1 MLTTLGNVKQWLNLT
16 TPDDDA
22 LLTRLIEAAS
32 AFVEGW
38 VGRTL
43 RLQTYSEERTGS
55 GQHRLL
61 LAHYPPCELYAVTV
75 AGQHLPPGE
84 VFTQGRWLNR
94 RSGVFAR
101 GCPVQLRYSAGYAS
115 IPPDIEQAVID
126 LVALRYRE
134 RDRIGHQSKSLAGET
149 VTFFI
154 GELSPAAR
162 AVLIRYRDVVP
173 L

>member
-1 MLTTLGNVKQWLNLT
+1 MLTTLGNIKQWLNVIGDQ
-16 TPDDDA
+16 DDE
-22 LLTRLIEAAS
+22 LLVRLATAAS

-38 VGRTL
+38 IGRSL
-43 RLQTYSEERTGS
+43 LLHEHEEQRQGHGGHALT
-55 GQHRLL
+55 
-61 LAHYPPCELYAVTV
+61 LAHYPPRTLLAIRIDGQAVPVT
-75 AGQHLPPGE
+75 ACRLH
-84 VFTQGRWLNR
+84 GRQLIR
-94 RSGVFAR
+94 DDGVFPR
-101 GCPVQLRYSAGYAS
+101 GSRLQLHYEAGFAQV
-115 IPPDIEQAVID
+115 PPDIEQAVID

-162 AVLIRYRDVVP
+162 AALIRYRDVVP